1 MTCVD
6 QPPITLS
13 GKGRHA
19 PSYKPPGTRE
29 HGKRSL
35 FSLRS
40 IRAFSGTIRP
50 PPIRS
55 RIPHAHTHST
65 FPIGEGVIFTPVYYM
80 FDFDHL
86 ARDKF
91 TYFSHLNFAFK
102 LGCVLF
108 VLALVS
114 FFHAIFP
121 FLFSSFVSSR
131 IESLNKMIDE
141 RAENG

>member
-1 MTCVD
+1 
-6 QPPITLS
+6 
-13 GKGRHA
+13 
-19 PSYKPPGTRE
+19 
-29 HGKRSL
+29 
-35 FSLRS
+35 
-40 IRAFSGTIRP
+40 
-50 PPIRS
+50 
-55 RIPHAHTHST
+55 
-65 FPIGEGVIFTPVYYM
+65 M

-102 LGCVLF
+102 LGSVLL

-131 IESLNKMIDE
+131 VESLNKMIDE
-141 RAENG
+141 RAGNG